1 LLQRFRILVI
11 IPILII
17 SIFTFVNIKDFIN
30 LNNYSIR
37 LVKRFYQDSDIEDH
51 SSINND
57 LASHYKWL
65 DLMGKKQNNIE
76 ISEKSVYKDFIHCTK
91 LYANMVRVLYPNDL
105 ELASEA
111 NYYYPNTKDFLYWV
125 VDSTQTDYELAVMKL
140 NEILDLDP
148 NDSVAWRRLG
158 DNLWRNG
165 DNIAGLQA
173 YLNACEI
180 NDRESNGCYYVGYSY
195 KAMGELEKAIYYF
208 WLSYWSPS
216 WEIADQLETEL
227 STQNP

>member
-1 LLQRFRILVI
+1 LQRFRILVI

-30 LNNYSIR
+30 LNYYSIR
-37 LVKRFYQDSDIEDH
+37 LVKSVYVGSNVEEYPAID
-51 SSINND
+51 ND
-57 LASHYKWL
+57 LVSHNKWL
-65 DLMGKKQNNIE
+65 YLMGKNQNNKE
-76 ISEKSVYKDFIHCTK
+76 ISDKSVYKDFFHHSK
-91 LYANMVRVLYPNDL
+91 LYANMVRVLFPSDL
-105 ELASEA
+105 YLAAQA
-111 NYYYPNTKDFLYWV
+111 NNFYPNTKEYLYWV
-125 VDSTQTDYELAVMKL
+125 VDSTQTDYDLAIMKL

-148 NDSVAWRRLG
+148 NDTVAWRRLG

-165 DNIAGLQA
+165 DKEASLQA

-208 WLSYWSPS
+208 RLSYWSPS
-216 WEIADQLETEL
+216 WEIADQLEAEL
-227 STQNP
+227 SSQNP